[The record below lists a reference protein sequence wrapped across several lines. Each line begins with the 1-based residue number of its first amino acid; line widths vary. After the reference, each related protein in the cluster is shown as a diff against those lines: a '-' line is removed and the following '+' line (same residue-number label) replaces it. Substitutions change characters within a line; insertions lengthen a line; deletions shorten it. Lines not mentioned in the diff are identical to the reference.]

1 MFANMKCFGI
11 FAPLYTNNVNIKRKI
26 TRRLVLQL
34 AIFTAVIGLAMC
46 FDIYFKDSK
55 VDIAG
60 IETNSPDNSKDQ
72 NTVHLISQSMD
83 LGVKTYAQKIVVRK
97 VQLKSH
103 DKYIQKYYQLRNY
116 QVLKAEVQKQ
126 TTPLINSYHYLA
138 YKNYFFTNPDDIP
151 LIS

>member
-1 MFANMKCFGI
+1 M
-11 FAPLYTNNVNIKRKI
+11 NIKTEI
-26 TRRLVLQL
+26 SRRLVLQL
-34 AIFTAVIGLAMC
+34 AIFAVVIGLAMC
-46 FDIYFKDSK
+46 FDIYFKDKK

-60 IETNSPDNSKDQ
+60 IETNSSDNSNDQ
-72 NTVHLISQSMD
+72 NTVHLITQSMD
-83 LGVKTYAQKIVVRK
+83 LGVKTYAQKIVARK
-97 VQLKSH
+97 IQIKSQ
-103 DKYIQKYYQLRNY
+103 DKYIRKYYQLRNY